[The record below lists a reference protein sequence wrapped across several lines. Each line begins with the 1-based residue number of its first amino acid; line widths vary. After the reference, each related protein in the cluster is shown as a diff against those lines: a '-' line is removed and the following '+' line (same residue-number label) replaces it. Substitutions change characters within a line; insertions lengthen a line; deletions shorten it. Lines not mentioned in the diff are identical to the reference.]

1 MDQIYFEAK
10 GEALLERIGM
20 SKSEFARRMG
30 IRKQNVK
37 ALFKTKN
44 LGTIYKASEVL
55 GVPFEML
62 VGYIEEPELNKTPLE
77 PFEEGTEVLDGT
89 GGNLT
94 FDSLVGR
101 INLIQDALQAQAAH
115 AVNLSLTARNWLV
128 GYYIVEFEQNGED
141 RAKYGEKLINRLA
154 ERINRKGF
162 EPRSLR
168 VYRRVYLVYPQL
180 GTAIGSYLQK
190 NGSSPFNYGNTAI
203 WQSVIAKF
211 QISGNQSDEIWRS
224 ALAKLEDWSTPADR
238 LFYRLNYTCIAYLT
252 SIEDPLKRAFYEQ
265 ETIRSCWTSR
275 ELDRQVSS
283 QYYERMGMSKNKKAL
298 QRLTAKNAQQI
309 TPKEIIH
316 NPVTLEF
323 LGIKPYEDNTE
334 TKLETAILNN
344 LQRFLMEMGRG
355 FCFEYRQK
363 RILVDQDYFKADL
376 IFYHRI
382 LKCHVIIDLKI
393 DRFRHEYASQLNL
406 YMNYYKHEV
415 MQQDDNPPIGILLCT
430 DYGETTVQYAIE
442 GLSQNIFVSKYRLQ
456 LPSED
461 DFRKYMLE
469 NITEEDFKKYKEE
482 KQEAE

>member
-1 MDQIYFEAK
+1 MDQILFEAK

-44 LGTIYKASEVL
+44 LKTIRKASEVL
-55 GVPFEML
+55 GLPFEML
-62 VGYIEEPELNKTPLE
+62 VGYIEEPDLNEMPLE
-77 PFEEGTEVLDGT
+77 PFEEDTEVMDGT

-141 RAKYGEKLINRLA
+141 RAKYGEKLINRLD

-190 NGSSPFNYGNTAI
+190 NGSSLFNYGNTAI

-224 ALAKLEDWSTPADR
+224 ALAKLED
-238 LFYRLNYTCIAYLT
+238 
-252 SIEDPLKRAFYEQ
+252 
-265 ETIRSCWTSR
+265 
-275 ELDRQVSS
+275 
-283 QYYERMGMSKNKKAL
+283 
-298 QRLTAKNAQQI
+298 
-309 TPKEIIH
+309 
-316 NPVTLEF
+316 
-323 LGIKPYEDNTE
+323 
-334 TKLETAILNN
+334 
-344 LQRFLMEMGRG
+344 
-355 FCFEYRQK
+355 
-363 RILVDQDYFKADL
+363 
-376 IFYHRI
+376 
-382 LKCHVIIDLKI
+382 
-393 DRFRHEYASQLNL
+393 
-406 YMNYYKHEV
+406 
-415 MQQDDNPPIGILLCT
+415 
-430 DYGETTVQYAIE
+430 
-442 GLSQNIFVSKYRLQ
+442 
-456 LPSED
+456 
-461 DFRKYMLE
+461 RKSVV
-469 NITEEDFKKYKEE
+469 
-482 KQEAE
+482 